1 MGLSR
6 VCGGGG
12 GGGGGGVCGY
22 IGGFSPSPPPPPKKL
37 QIPFALLSK
46 EMHFDSEATC
56 LRTKQNYPG
65 QALNPTLD

>member
-6 VCGGGG
+6 V
-12 GGGGGGVCGY
+12 
-22 IGGFSPSPPPPPKKL
+22 FPLPPPPPKKL